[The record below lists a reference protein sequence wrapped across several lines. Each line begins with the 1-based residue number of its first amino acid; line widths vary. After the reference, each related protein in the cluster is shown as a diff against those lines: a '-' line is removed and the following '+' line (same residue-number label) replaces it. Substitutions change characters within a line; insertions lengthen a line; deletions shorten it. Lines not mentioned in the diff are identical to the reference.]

1 MKNNISIILIITLF
15 IALYYSY
22 IDFNADL
29 WWDSSVYIGMGK
41 YIYSAGNSGLYEASR
56 PLVWHLILGFF
67 WKLGFDV
74 ILFGKISV
82 LLFGIGTIILTY
94 LIAHE
99 LFDKKIALLS
109 SLLLIFSPTFFLFNS
124 VMLAGIPSAFFFL
137 LGFYLFIKKHYPLS

>member
-1 MKNNISIILIITLF
+1 MKSYIAFLLLFLFFISKIIVLFYQNNI
-15 IALYYSY
+15 
-22 IDFNADL
+22 
-29 WWDSSVYIGMGK
+29 WWDSAVYVGMGK
-41 YIYSAGNSGLYEASR
+41 YIFSWGNAGLWEASR
-56 PLVWHLILGFF
+56 PLVWPLILGFF
-67 WKLGFDV
+67 WKLGFDIIV
-74 ILFGKISV
+74 MGKLLV